1 MKFQVISLHKKRE
14 EKLREKTAQKLTPQ
28 RAAEVCEVLKS
39 NKDPYKNEVRLYKMY
54 WRANKFSNSVLDT
67 PKLEGKPQ
75 DFTQPRSVSTSVD
88 NAALST

>member
-1 MKFQVISLHKKRE
+1 MVIKLCPTSVMKFQVISLHKKRE

-54 WRANKFSNSVLDT
+54 
-67 PKLEGKPQ
+67 
-75 DFTQPRSVSTSVD
+75 
-88 NAALST
+88 